1 MSGLGAIYNSWS
13 NNTPYAR
20 SERLGPSGSGRT
32 TKQWLSSQCDID
44 CARARGGRVK
54 RPNVAFGWAAGDLA
68 VGGSTGSPDV
78 LAQSEDAGGVEAN
91 IPDAPVGARPRNGA
105 ASAPLRPTQL
115 ATLLGH

>member
-1 MSGLGAIYNSWS
+1 M
-13 NNTPYAR
+13 R
-20 SERLGPSGSGRT
+20 
-32 TKQWLSSQCDID
+32 
-44 CARARGGRVK
+44 

-68 VGGSTGSPDV
+68 VGGSTGFTDV
-78 LAQSEDAGGVEAN
+78 AQSEDVGGGEAR